1 MKLSEYA
8 DLDATALA
16 ALIRSGEVSAAEVAG
31 TATEALEAVQPEVNA
46 LVSGPFDAP
55 LDHAADGPFA
65 GVPFAVKDLITH
77 AAGVPTRSGSRLL
90 GDGVPMPADTHLM
103 ARFRRAGLA
112 TLGLTATP
120 EMGFNA
126 NTEPVATG
134 SVRNPWDLARS
145 PGGSSG
151 GASALVASRALPV
164 AHGNDGGG
172 SIRIP
177 AAACGLVGLKPSQG
191 RTSPGPDYGDPLMG
205 LGVEFALTRT
215 VRDCAG
221 LLDAVHGYEP
231 GDRYLLPDP
240 RRPYAAEADAG
251 SRPLR
256 IALHTEPFSG
266 NGAVDPRCV
275 EAVEAVG
282 RTLEGLGH
290 QVDRAAPDLDPTMFD
305 DANFVAWCSFLADGI
320 DTISA
325 ALGVRPGPE
334 LLEATTL
341 ACAEL
346 GRTLRASDIYAA
358 ERAFNVVRRAVGVFH
373 QQWDLILTPTMNV
386 PNTAAGHLNADDAAL
401 EARGWYDRIF
411 STAGFT
417 ALSNVT
423 GNPAISLPL
432 GITEENW
439 PIGVQFVAPYAD
451 EATLIGLAGDLERAL
466 PWHERR
472 PSTVVGWTVGTQA
485 DANAVRNA

>member
-1 MKLSEYA
+1 MELSEYA

-16 ALIRSGEVSAAEVAG
+16 DLIRTGQVHPDEVAR
-31 TATEALEAVQPEVNA
+31 TAIAALQAVQPKVNG
-46 LVSGPFDAP
+46 LVDGPFERP

-65 GVPFAVKDLITH
+65 GVPFAIKDLITH
-77 AAGVPTRSGSRLL
+77 AAGVPTRSGTRLL
-90 GDGVPMPADTHLM
+90 GPGVPMPEDTLLM

-120 EMGFNA
+120 ELGFNA
-126 NTEPVATG
+126 NTEAVATG
-134 SVRNPWDLARS
+134 SVRNPWDLDRS

-151 GASALVASRALPV
+151 GSAALVAARALPV

-191 RTSPGPDYGDPLMG
+191 RVSPGPDYADPLLG
-205 LGVEFALTRT
+205 LGIEFALTRT

-221 LLDAVHGYEP
+221 LLDAVHGHEP

-240 RRPYAAEADAG
+240 VRSYADEVAAG
-251 SRPLR
+251 SRRLR

-266 NGAVDPRCV
+266 NGSVDPRCV
-275 EAVEAVG
+275 AAVESVG

-290 QVDRAAPDLDPTMFD
+290 VVERAAPVLDAAAFD
-305 DANFVAWCSFLADGI
+305 DANLVAWCSFLADGI
-320 DTISA
+320 DTICA
-325 ALGVRPGPE
+325 ALGIEAAPDS
-334 LLEATTL
+334 LEATTR

-346 GRTLRASDIYAA
+346 GRTMSAGDLYAA
-358 ERAFNVVRRAVGVFH
+358 ERVFNTARRAVATFH
-373 QQWDLILTPTMNV
+373 QSWDLVLTPTMNV
-386 PNTAAGHLNADDAAL
+386 PNTAAGYLNADDASL
-401 EARGWYDRIF
+401 DARGWYDHIF

-432 GITEENW
+432 GSTEEGW
-439 PIGVQFVAPYAD
+439 PIGVQFVAPYAG
-451 EATLIGLAGDLERAL
+451 EATLIAIAADLERAL
-466 PWHERR
+466 PWADRR
-472 PSTVVGWTVGTQA
+472 PPVVAG
-485 DANAVRNA
+485 

>member
-1 MKLSEYA
+1 MKLSEYT

-16 ALIRSGEVSAAEVAG
+16 ALIRTGEVGPEEVLHA
-31 TATEALEAVQPEVNA
+31 ATEALEAVQPSVNA
-46 LVSGPFDAP
+46 LVSGPFEAP
-55 LDHAADGPFA
+55 LDHASDGPFA
-65 GVPFAVKDLITH
+65 GVPFALKDLIAH
-77 AAGVPTRSGSRLL
+77 AAGVPTGSGSRLL
-90 GDGVPMPADTHLM
+90 GAGVPMPTDTHLV

-120 EMGFNA
+120 ELGFNA

-134 SVRNPWDLARS
+134 SVRNPWDLQRS

-151 GASALVASRALPV
+151 GSAALVASRALPV

-172 SIRIP
+172 SLRIP

-191 RTSPGPDYGDPLMG
+191 RTSPGPDYGDPLLG
-205 LGVEFALTRT
+205 LGVEFVLTRS

-231 GDRYLLPDP
+231 GDRYRLPDP
-240 RRPYAAEADAG
+240 ARSYAEEASAG

-256 IALHTEPFSG
+256 IAIHTEPFSG
-266 NGAVDPRCV
+266 HGAVDPRCV
-275 EAVEAVG
+275 AAVESVG
-282 RTLEGLGH
+282 RTLEDLGH
-290 QVDRAAPDLDPTMFD
+290 RVDRAAPELDAAAFD
-305 DANFVAWCSFLADGI
+305 DANVVAWCSFLADGI

-325 ALGVRPGPE
+325 ALGLEPGPDT
-334 LLEATTL
+334 LEATTR
-341 ACAEL
+341 ACADL

-358 ERAFNVVRRAVGVFH
+358 ERVFNVTRRAVGTFH
-373 QQWDLILTPTMNV
+373 QTYDLVLTPTMNV
-386 PNTAAGHLNADDAAL
+386 PNTEAGYLDADDEFL
-401 EARGWYDRIF
+401 DARGWYDRIF

-432 GITEENW
+432 GMTEEGW

-466 PWHERR
+466 PWHDRR
-472 PSTVVGWTVGTQA
+472 PSTVAG
-485 DANAVRNA
+485 